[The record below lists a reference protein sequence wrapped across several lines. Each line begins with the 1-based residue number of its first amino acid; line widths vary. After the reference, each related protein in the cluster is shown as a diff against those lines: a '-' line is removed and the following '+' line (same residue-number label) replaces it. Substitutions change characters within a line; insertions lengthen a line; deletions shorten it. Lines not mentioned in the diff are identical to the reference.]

1 MSGFEGVSS
10 DGEFYLIGI
19 YFTVTTITTVGY
31 GDISAS
37 TTGERIMC
45 IILML
50 IGVVSYSYAIGSLS
64 SLLTSLDSKTAK
76 LKEKLSIL
84 EGIRR

>member
-1 MSGFEGVSS
+1 
-10 DGEFYLIGI
+10 
-19 YFTVTTITTVGY
+19 
-31 GDISAS
+31 
-37 TTGERIMC
+37 MC

-64 SLLTSLDSKTAK
+64 SLLTSLDTKTAK

-84 EGIRR
+84 

>member
-1 MSGFEGVSS
+1 
-10 DGEFYLIGI
+10 
-19 YFTVTTITTVGY
+19 
-31 GDISAS
+31 
-37 TTGERIMC
+37 MC

-64 SLLTSLDSKTAK
+64 SLLTSLDTKTAK

-84 EGIRR
+84 ENIRREFRLSFVLYKKMKRAIHFDHNKDLTDKYALINELP